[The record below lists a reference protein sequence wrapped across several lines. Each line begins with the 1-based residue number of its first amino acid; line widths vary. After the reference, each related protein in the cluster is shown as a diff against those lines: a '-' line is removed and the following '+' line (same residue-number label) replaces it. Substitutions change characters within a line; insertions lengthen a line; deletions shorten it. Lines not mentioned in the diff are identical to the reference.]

1 MQIKDVCIRT
11 NLSKKTIRY
20 YEEEG
25 LIHPEKEYRN
35 GRYYRNYSE
44 KDIYEL
50 QIIASLRRAWFTID
64 EIRTMQQQPEKIAE
78 ILPRYLQW
86 LQVQQQTL
94 RGLISAAEQLRP
106 ERITSVEQ
114 LYRLLSTEADLLPLP
129 AGDLEPH
136 FKYMDEL
143 EPPPEEPEFQVQ
155 ADDLYGHSELPQ
167 KASLNHLKEDFEAPQ
182 STYTGQ
188 DREKTT
194 LTGCLTA
201 ILEITV
207 VVLLVMCALCPSAA
221 LQFLPIAIGALAI
234 AFLLKWFS
242 RRHRNQPEGR

>member
-25 LIHPEKEYRN
+25 LIHPEKEYRD
-35 GRYYRNYSE
+35 GRYDRTYSE

-78 ILPRYLQW
+78 ILPRYVQW
-86 LQVQQQTL
+86 LQVQQQAL

-143 EPPPEEPEFQVQ
+143 EPPPEEPELQEQ
-155 ADDLYGHSELPQ
+155 ADDPYGHLELTQ
-167 KASLNHLKEDFEAPQ
+167 KASLHHLKENFEASQ
-182 STYTGQ
+182 SLCTGQ
-188 DREKTT
+188 DKEKTA

-207 VVLLVMCALCPSAA
+207 VVLLVISALCPSVA
-221 LQFLPIAIGALAI
+221 LQLLAI
-234 AFLLKWFS
+234 AMGVLVVAFLLKWS
-242 RRHRNQPEGR
+242 GRRHSNQTEGW